1 MGYVNS
7 LLSLYFFSII
17 LKLPQIKLLVDKH
30 ACFNVCVC
38 IFFFCE
44 DHKNLQREPSYF
56 YNLYFTPTETLL
68 HEINTYF
75 LPEKQLF

>member
-1 MGYVNS
+1 MHVSMYVYVY
-7 LLSLYFFSII
+7 L
-17 LKLPQIKLLVDKH
+17 
-30 ACFNVCVC
+30 
-38 IFFFCE
+38 FFCE